1 MHREARNGQDV
12 LVCTV
17 NKTVLLYDAR
27 CLDDL
32 HTMLKSHGD
41 WIELGSADEQKEA
54 KPGTIEAW
62 GRSPDNPIGG

>member
-1 MHREARNGQDV
+1 
-12 LVCTV
+12 
-17 NKTVLLYDAR
+17 
-27 CLDDL
+27 
-32 HTMLKSHGD
+32 MLKSHGD